1 MTTSPTLDLDRV
13 RRTAYVHGRALA
25 ETASA
30 EYQAHQRAGTF
41 TRHYRPEDTGLEFS
55 YEELGHAPGTW
66 GIYATPVPFLEDR
79 TAKAKYASAETWDTE
94 NVAKM
99 AERLKTWRSPLLVR
113 LFQRSGSARTA
124 VHLDNTRTRREF
136 RGLAGVRF
144 KSQTIGL
151 GSDKVYGQFA
161 YLEADH
167 DG

>member
-1 MTTSPTLDLDRV
+1 MTTSPTLDVDRV

-66 GIYATPVPFLEDR
+66 GIYATPVPFLADR
-79 TAKAKYASAETWDTE
+79 EAWDADKAAELLRRLAQWGSPVLIRRFNASGTT
-94 NVAKM
+94 
-99 AERLKTWRSPLLVR
+99 
-113 LFQRSGSARTA
+113 RTS
-124 VHLDNTRTRREF
+124 VHRDNTKTRQAYDA
-136 RGLAGVRF
+136 LDGVRF

-151 GSDKVYGQFA
+151 GSAKAYGQFA
-161 YLEADH
+161 YLESDH
-167 DG
+167 AE